1 MKWILS
7 LSTLSL
13 ALATT
18 ACGSPSNASIPLP
31 PKNYDTINDVARP
44 VGDQVDQY
52 YSSYRELTKERADGG
67 YQVDGCDPALG
78 NLSTFADRIA
88 FAVEEG
94 MRDRKAQL
102 SYVSSAFKLPAKQE
116 DFLENSFL
124 SNWYCPVTAYSLRQ
138 NLRKNVPSQATIA
151 KAQSFADRMNE
162 FRKLA
167 VRGDSSA
174 ILGAHRLWSRFMM
187 CLAYTESL
195 TTADTASSRHV
206 AERYDI
212 EKAEGVKFY
221 LDPAQSNPKSKFNIG
236 LFQFSP
242 DSGGNPQ
249 ACLRAWNQRFPGC
262 AMKTNSSFAEMVS
275 ALSSSRQT
283 FNAFCGAVKITDMF
297 AVQINTTAA
306 GNTDTANRMDNGKLL
321 PSALRCVTPFFRVGA
336 SYNHFGPLQNST
348 GSNMKTL
355 MDCTMAE

>member
-1 MKWILS
+1 M
-7 LSTLSL
+7 
-13 ALATT
+13 
-18 ACGSPSNASIPLP
+18 GEM
-31 PKNYDTINDVARP
+31 
-44 VGDQVDQY
+44 VDQY
-52 YSSYRELTKERADGG
+52 YSSYRELTKERMDSG
-67 YQVDGCDPALG
+67 YAVDSCDPALA

-88 FAVEEG
+88 FAVEAG
-94 MRDRKAQL
+94 MTDRQAQL
-102 SYVSSAFKLPAKQE
+102 SYVSSAFKLPKNQE
-116 DFLENSFL
+116 DFQVNSFL

-138 NLRKNVPSQATIA
+138 NLRKNVPGQATIE
-151 KAQSFADRMNE
+151 KAQAFADRMNE
-162 FRKLA
+162 YRKLA
-167 VRGDSSA
+167 VRGDA
-174 ILGAHRLWSRFMM
+174 TALLGAHRLWSKFMM

-195 TTADTASSRHV
+195 TTADTASSRSV

-221 LDPAQSNPKSKFNIG
+221 LDRAQSNPKSRFNIG

-249 ACLRAWNQRFPGC
+249 ACLRAWNKRFPTC
-262 AMKTNSSFAEMVS
+262 TMKTNSNFNEMVT
-275 ALSSSRQT
+275 AISSSRQT

-306 GNTDTANRMDNGKLL
+306 GNTDPTNQMDNGKLM
-321 PSALRCVTPFFRVGA
+321 PPELRCVTPFFRVGA

-355 MDCTMAE
+355 MDCTMAD